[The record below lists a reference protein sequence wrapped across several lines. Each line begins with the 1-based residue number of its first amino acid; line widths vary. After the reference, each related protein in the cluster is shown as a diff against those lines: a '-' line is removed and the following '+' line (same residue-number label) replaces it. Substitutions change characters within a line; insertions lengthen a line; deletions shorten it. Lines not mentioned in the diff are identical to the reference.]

1 MTSSRQNFGIFHL
14 IREICIPET
23 TSYMQNTILIDCTI
37 ITRAAPMS
45 NKFSVFVGM
54 SLSIRQTN
62 NAAQPVLDLLHLT
75 LDLPSSIVGLVK
87 W

>member
-1 MTSSRQNFGIFHL
+1 
-14 IREICIPET
+14 
-23 TSYMQNTILIDCTI
+23 
-37 ITRAAPMS
+37 MS

-75 LDLPSSIVGLVK
+75 LDLPSSMVGLIK